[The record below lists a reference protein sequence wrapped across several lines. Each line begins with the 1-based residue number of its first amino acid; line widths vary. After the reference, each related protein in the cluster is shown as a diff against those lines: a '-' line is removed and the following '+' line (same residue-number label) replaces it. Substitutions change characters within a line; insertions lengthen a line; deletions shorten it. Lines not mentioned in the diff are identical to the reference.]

1 MVARCGGGPSE
12 SGEVPRAEGTLNGA
26 MEQVHVVLK
35 VHAGR
40 HPLEESRSRCRD
52 TGFLGEV
59 LDGGGLHDDEGL
71 SGLVIFAE
79 QGGVEC
85 PTC

>member
-1 MVARCGGGPSE
+1 M
-12 SGEVPRAEGTLNGA
+12 GTLNGA
-26 MEQVHVVLK
+26 CEQVHVALK
-35 VHAGR
+35 GIAGR
-40 HPLEESRSRCRD
+40 HPFEESRSRCRE

-71 SGLVIFAE
+71 SELVIFAE